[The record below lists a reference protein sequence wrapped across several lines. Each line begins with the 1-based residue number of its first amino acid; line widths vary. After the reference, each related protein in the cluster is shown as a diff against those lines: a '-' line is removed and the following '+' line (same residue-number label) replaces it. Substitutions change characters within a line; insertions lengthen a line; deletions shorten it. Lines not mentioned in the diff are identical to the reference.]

1 MAEMP
6 QFSAEMLTGRSREH
20 IVDVPDPRCSL
31 HREVVAPFLAMRA
44 SAKSDGID
52 LMPASSF
59 RDFDRQLAIWNGKC
73 RGERELLDVGG
84 APLDARALDE
94 DALVDA
100 ILVWSALPGASR
112 HHWGTDLD
120 VFDAAAVPPEYRV
133 QLVPEEYAPG
143 GVFGK
148 LGRWLDANAE
158 RHGFFRPYAMFRGGS
173 RPEPWHLSH
182 AAVAGAAQRQF
193 SVDMLREALESAS
206 LGAAAA
212 VQRRL
217 PDLFARYVCNVDPPP
232 ADAPA
237 APGATRATRP
247 A

>member
-1 MAEMP
+1 MGEIP
-6 QFSAEMLTGRSREH
+6 HFSAEMLTGRTREH
-20 IVDVPDPRCSL
+20 IVDVADPRCSL
-31 HREVVAPFLAMRA
+31 HRDVVAPFLSMRS
-44 SAKSDGID
+44 SAKCDGID

-73 RGERELLDVGG
+73 RGERELLGEDGR
-84 APLDARALDE
+84 PLDPRALDD

-112 HHWGTDLD
+112 HHWGTDFD
-120 VFDAAAVPPEYRV
+120 VFDAAAAPAGYQVR
-133 QLVPEEYAPG
+133 LVPEEYAPD
-143 GVFGK
+143 GVFGR
-148 LGRWLDANAE
+148 LGRWLEANAA
-158 RHGFFRPYAMFRGGS
+158 RHGFFRPYAVFRGGS

-182 AAVAGAAQRQF
+182 AAVAGAALRQY
-193 SVDMLREALESAS
+193 SVEMLAQALQSAS

-217 PDLFARYVCNVDPPP
+217 PDLFEKYVCNI
-232 ADAPA
+232 DAPPGGGIDSA
-237 APGATRATRP
+237 AATSTRL

>member
-6 QFSAEMLTGRSREH
+6 QFSAEMLTGRSRAH

-31 HREVVAPFLAMRA
+31 HRDVVAPFLAMRS

-73 RGERELLDVGG
+73 RGSRELLDAQGNT
-84 APLDARALDE
+84 LDAGALDE
-94 DALVDA
+94 DELVDA

-112 HHWGTDLD
+112 HHWGTDFD
-120 VFDAAAVPPEYRV
+120 VFDAAAAPAGYRV
-133 QLVPEEYAPG
+133 QLVPEEYAAD

-158 RHGFFRPYAMFRGGS
+158 RHGFFRPYAEFRGGS

-182 AAVAGAAQRQF
+182 AAVAGAALGQF
-193 SVDMLREALESAS
+193 TAQMLQQALESSS
-206 LGAAAA
+206 LEAMAA
-212 VQRRL
+212 VRRRL
-217 PDLFARYVCNVDPPP
+217 PDLFARYVRNIDAPP
-232 ADAPA
+232 AIS
-237 APGATRATRP
+237 TRLA
-247 A
+247 

>member
-6 QFSAEMLTGRSREH
+6 QFSADMLTGRSRAH
-20 IVDVPDPRCSL
+20 IVDVPDPRCGL
-31 HREVVAPFLAMRA
+31 HRDVVAPFLALRS

-73 RGERELLDVGG
+73 RGSRALLDAQGN
-84 APLDARALDE
+84 PLDARALDE

-120 VFDAAAVPPEYRV
+120 VFDAAAAPPGYRV
-133 QLVPEEYAPG
+133 RLVTEEYATG
-143 GVFGK
+143 GVFEK
-148 LGRWLDANAE
+148 LGRWLDANAA
-158 RHGFFRPYAMFRGGS
+158 RHGFFRPYAVFRGGS

-182 AAVAGAAQRQF
+182 APVAGAALEQF
-193 SVDMLREALESAS
+193 SAGMLQQALEAS
-206 LGAAAA
+206 SLEAMAA
-212 VQRRL
+212 VRRRL
-217 PDLFARYVCNVDPPP
+217 PDLFARYVRNIDAPP
-232 ADAPA
+232 ATS
-237 APGATRATRP
+237 TRLA
-247 A
+247 